1 MYPQT
6 IDALE
11 EEKERLFR
19 NVQKIVNTKY
29 EVVKDSVKE
38 EILDTSYYYLN
49 QVVNRMSQDSFSD
62 PQFENSVDYQL
73 VSALEIRFTEWF
85 EENFNENRVNELN
98 KNAR

>member
-1 MYPQT
+1 MNPRT

-19 NVQKIVNTKY
+19 TVKKKVDTKY
-29 EVVKDSVKE
+29 EGIKDSVKE

-49 QVVNRMSQDSFSD
+49 HIVNRISQDSYSD

-73 VSALEIRFTEWF
+73 VSVLGVRFDEWF
-85 EENFNENRVNELN
+85 EENFNEIRVNELN
-98 KNAR
+98 DKAR